1 VSVAIVIPARYGST
15 RFPGKPLL
23 KETGKFLIQ
32 HVYEQAA
39 KSRLA
44 SRVVVATDDDRILD
58 AVKSFGG
65 DVVMT
70 STEHQ
75 SGTDRIA
82 EVMRL
87 PEFSAVEKVVNV
99 QGDEPEIDPVLID
112 KLISAISGGSA
123 LLLQSVAAQMATVAA
138 PIHSATDLANFN
150 IVKVVVD
157 QKGQALYFSRSV
169 IPHNRDNSG
178 ALSPIHRKH
187 LGIYAYTR
195 QALLTL
201 AQTPPCE
208 LEQLEKLEQ
217 LRALY
222 LGIRIQVIDT
232 AKAPHGIDTPA
243 DYAAFLERMKQT
255 V

>member
-1 VSVAIVIPARYGST
+1 LSAAIVIPARYGST

-23 KETGKFLIQ
+23 KESGKFLIQ
-32 HVYEQAA
+32 HVVEQAQ

-44 SRVVVATDDDRILD
+44 SRVLVATDDRRIFD

-65 DVVMT
+65 TPVMT
-70 STEHQ
+70 STHHQ

-82 EVMRL
+82 EVLGL
-87 PEFSAVEKVVNV
+87 PEFSNIQSVVNV
-99 QGDEPEIDPVLID
+99 QGDEPEIEPALID
-112 KLISAISGGSA
+112 KLITAISSGPA
-123 LLLQSVAAQMATVAA
+123 EMATVAA
-138 PIHSATDLANFN
+138 PLTSPTDLANPN

-157 QKGQALYFSRSV
+157 KNGLALYFSRSV

-178 ALSPIHRKH
+178 SVSPIHRKH

-195 QALLTL
+195 EALLTL
-201 AQTPPCE
+201 AATPPCE

-222 LGIRIQVIDT
+222 LGIRIHVADT